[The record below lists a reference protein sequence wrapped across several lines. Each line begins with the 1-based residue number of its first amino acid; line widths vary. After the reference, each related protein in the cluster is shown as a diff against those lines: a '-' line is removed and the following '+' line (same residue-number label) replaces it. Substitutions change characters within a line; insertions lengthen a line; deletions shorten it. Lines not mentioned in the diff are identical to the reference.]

1 MSSPEPEPVKRW
13 QVVYAAAMCGVI
25 GWCVA
30 YLLCDALAWPRLTYF
45 PYEGAWAMTAGRAQ
59 PATMTYVG
67 NVLWGVGGGALGA
80 AIGALGARAIR
91 RPLPARAITLL
102 GAWALTA
109 FLLTGLYYLWNLWPF

>member
-1 MSSPEPEPVKRW
+1 MRW
-13 QVVYAAAMCGVI
+13 HVVYAAAMGGVI

-45 PYEGAWAMTAGRAQ
+45 PYERAWAMTSGRAA

-67 NVLWGVGGGALGA
+67 TVLWGVGGGAIGA
-80 AIGALGARAIR
+80 AAGAIVTRVVG
-91 RPLPARAITLL
+91 RPLSPRVVTLL

-109 FLLTGLYYLWNLWPF
+109 FALAGLYYLWNLWPF

>member
-1 MSSPEPEPVKRW
+1 MTTTPRW
-13 QVVYAAAMCGVI
+13 QIVYAAATCGVI

-45 PYEGAWAMTAGRAQ
+45 PYEGAWALTSGRAQ

-67 NVLWGVGGGALGA
+67 TVLWGVGGGALGA
-80 AIGALGARAIR
+80 GAGAVLARLRAPSTRGIQ
-91 RPLPARAITLL
+91 LL

-109 FLLTGLYYLWNLWPF
+109 FVVAGAYYLWNLWPF